1 MSSIFFSRA
10 IARGKPGIVNPNVL
24 INGLNLRQKQTRGVA
39 TFQYVADTLTQL
51 HDLSG
56 LHWVF
61 LVPLTTFGLR
71 TVFTLPLS
79 IWQRRRIIKQQE
91 LRKLV
96 APVTSIVK
104 MRLAATSKSAK
115 DKLAN
120 NIADPI
126 PIAKPV
132 GSLSVENLTPEQITV
147 IAAKE
152 ARKRQKTLFK
162 KYNVQMWKNMV
173 LPLVQ
178 IPLWVT
184 VSMGIRTLTEKPMR
198 EKLYNSDWL
207 SYLGVGEDFYL
218 SEPLVNYPFAIPLV
232 LGTLSMLN
240 VEYNGRVM
248 LESNSAS
255 NVGLDLKRDDSR
267 LQLGLQTVL
276 NVARIGTVFMMGFS
290 SQTAVILSLY
300 WISSQLFSLLQN
312 IFLNWLW
319 PYQR

>member
-1 MSSIFFSRA
+1 MSSLLYSRA
-10 IARGKPGIVNPNVL
+10 TIRSTSLRTNLLIPGR
-24 INGLNLRQKQTRGVA
+24 INHRQRRNIA
-39 TFQYVADTLTQL
+39 TFQYVADTLTQI

-61 LVPLTTFGLR
+61 VVPLFTFTLR

-104 MRLAATSKSAK
+104 MRLAATSKTAR
-115 DKLAN
+115 DKLASTT
-120 NIADPI
+120 AATESI

-132 GSLSVENLTPEQITV
+132 GSLSVENLTPEQITL

-162 KYNVQMWKNMV
+162 RYNVQMWKNLV

-184 VSMGIRTLTEKPMR
+184 VSMSIRTLTEKPMR
-198 EKLYNSDWL
+198 EKLYNNEWL
-207 SYLGVGEDFYL
+207 SKLGIGEDFYL

-255 NVGLDLKRDDSR
+255 NVGLDLKRDNSR
-267 LQLGLQTVL
+267 LQLGMQTVL